1 MSYAWAG
8 LSVPIERLERQYE
21 ALIVE
26 AALQGLEI
34 TR

>member
-1 MSYAWAG
+1 MSYAWVG

-26 AALQGLEI
+26 AALQGVE
-34 TR
+34 TMR